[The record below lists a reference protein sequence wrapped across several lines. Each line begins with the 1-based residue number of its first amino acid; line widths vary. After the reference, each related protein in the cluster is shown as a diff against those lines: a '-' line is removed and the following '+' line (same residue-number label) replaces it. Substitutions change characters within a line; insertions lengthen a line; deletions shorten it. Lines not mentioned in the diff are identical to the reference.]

1 MDISVDEVLRRSR
14 EDKISFVEAIINDSE
29 GIVADPLPALKVLL
43 KDKDETVR
51 KLAVT
56 AAWDY
61 PDVDIIDVL
70 FDIVYHDRS
79 KDVRAKAVVTL
90 GRFIYEG
97 TIADYNYPWVALEE
111 DPLKEE
117 SLPEK
122 DFLRVKQFLLELF
135 RDERQPLDVRRFA
148 VESLSFLVAPDVITL
163 IREAYEHPDPNMK
176 VSAIFAMGRNGNEAW
191 ANILLKELN
200 SPVPEIQFEATRASG
215 EFGLQEAAPLLM
227 DLAESENKD
236 LALEAIWSLGR
247 TGGTGVRPF
256 LEDYTESEDPDVV
269 EVAEAALDELGL
281 TELIDDL
288 EDTVRPPNKY
298 EDDDY
303 EDFLADDEEDDE

>member
-14 EDKISFVEAIINDSE
+14 EGKIAFVEAIINDGESP
-29 GIVADPLPALKVLL
+29 VADPVPVLHALL

-79 KDVRAKAVVTL
+79 EDVRAKAVVTL

-97 TIADYNYPWVALEE
+97 SIADYNYPWVTLEE

-122 DFLRVKQFLLELF
+122 DFLRVKQFLLDLF
-135 RDERQPLDVRRFA
+135 EDERQPLDVRRFA
-148 VESLSFLVAPDVITL
+148 VESLSFLVAPDVIAL
-163 IREAYEHPDPNMK
+163 IREAYEHPDANMK
-176 VSAIFAMGRNGNEAW
+176 VSAIFAMGRNGNEGW
-191 ANILLKELN
+191 ADILLHELN
-200 SPVPEIQFEATRASG
+200 SPLPELQFEATRAAG
-215 EFGLQEAAPLLM
+215 EFGLQEAAPALM
-227 DLAESENKD
+227 ELADSENKD

-256 LEDYTESEDPDVV
+256 LEEYADSSDADVS

-281 TELIDDL
+281 TEMMDDL
-288 EDTVRPPNKY
+288 EDTVRPPDKY
-298 EDDDY
+298 DDY
-303 EDFLADDEEDDE
+303 EDFLAYDDEDDE

>member
-1 MDISVDEVLRRSR
+1 MDISVDEVLRQPR
-14 EDKISFVEAIINDSE
+14 EDKISFVEAIINDGES
-29 GIVADPLPALKVLL
+29 GVTDPLPTLKALLR
-43 KDKDETVR
+43 DKDETVR

-61 PDVDIIDVL
+61 PDIEIIDVL

-79 KDVRAKAVVTL
+79 RDVRAKAVVTL

-97 TIADYNYPWVALEE
+97 SIADYNYPWVALEE

-117 SLPEK
+117 ALPER
-122 DFLRVKQFLLELF
+122 DFLRVKQFLLDLF
-135 RDERQPLDVRRFA
+135 RNERQPLDVRRFA

-191 ANILLKELN
+191 AGILLDEL
-200 SPVPEIQFEATRASG
+200 SSSVPEIQFEATRAAG
-215 EFGLQEAAPLLM
+215 EFGLQEAAPVLM
-227 DLAESENKD
+227 DLADAENKD

-247 TGGTGVRPF
+247 TGGAGVRPF
-256 LEDYTESEDPDVV
+256 LEEYSESEDPDVV

-281 TELIDDL
+281 TEMIDDL
-288 EDTVRPPNKY
+288 EETVRPPDKY
-298 EDDDY
+298 EEY
-303 EDFLADDEEDDE
+303 EDFLTYDDEDDE